1 VKKRAMAE
9 KTGTVW
15 TSEEDQ
21 KLREFVAS
29 GADLAEIAKSLD
41 RTPSAA
47 KARAYKLRLLLGRSG
62 VRRRGLSRW
71 G

>member
-1 VKKRAMAE
+1 MVE

-21 KLREFVAS
+21 KLRELVAS